1 MFLSAFVPLIII
13 LTISS
18 DNLLP
23 GTDGGNWIA
32 LSKEMFGDSI
42 KASKVHYPPVS
53 LFILLAFNIFLSDLA
68 SLTCLAFLSLSTL
81 LVSVFLFSRSLT
93 GIYWAVIV
101 SILYISV
108 GFNLEILSWG
118 GYPQL
123 LAQGFLV
130 FHLMYFSRFING
142 SGIKYLL
149 LSVFFAT
156 LCTGTHIGVSLI
168 LCVSTLTLTCLII
181 IEKPKH
187 VSKLIKR
194 QLQWGFL
201 TLVTSAP
208 FVPVFWNSLNG
219 IETRNWNLQN
229 FSHTDIETLLQS
241 VFRQWDHGQINILII
256 GSIFVFILIIVLV
269 DNRIKE
275 NYKYK
280 SLIISSVI
288 LFVITLEVRVL
299 SVLFI
304 GICIAIICNS
314 ITISNN
320 LGRLKVTHLLA
331 RCMYPL
337 VISTITI
344 IVVIQIYHSINYA
357 KTLSN
362 YYRVLTYDSL
372 QAIEYIN
379 SSNTNDATIIST
391 GNRNYMPY
399 SWWIEGLAEARVFS
413 ATDVRNFSFKE
424 EKAQVAVANHFMRDA
439 TSQEK
444 LSIIEENNIQFIF
457 IDTNATSN
465 IIPFDKNILQVV
477 YENDSIQIWS
487 VIE

>member
-1 MFLSAFVPLIII
+1 M
-13 LTISS
+13 
-18 DNLLP
+18 
-23 GTDGGNWIA
+23 
-32 LSKEMFGDSI
+32 
-42 KASKVHYPPVS
+42 
-53 LFILLAFNIFLSDLA
+53 
-68 SLTCLAFLSLSTL
+68 
-81 LVSVFLFSRSLT
+81 
-93 GIYWAVIV
+93 
-101 SILYISV
+101 
-108 GFNLEILSWG
+108 
-118 GYPQL
+118 
-123 LAQGFLV
+123 
-130 FHLMYFSRFING
+130 
-142 SGIKYLL
+142 
-149 LSVFFAT
+149 
-156 LCTGTHIGVSLI
+156 
-168 LCVSTLTLTCLII
+168 
-181 IEKPKH
+181 
-187 VSKLIKR
+187 
-194 QLQWGFL
+194 
-201 TLVTSAP
+201 
-208 FVPVFWNSLNG
+208 
-219 IETRNWNLQN
+219 
-229 FSHTDIETLLQS
+229 
-241 VFRQWDHGQINILII
+241 
-256 GSIFVFILIIVLV
+256 LV